1 MGGFFLV
8 FFVCF
13 VLIQWSKEN
22 WLGYLSLVLNSGQN
36 SLATHFIGFI
46 ILLKRKLS
54 LRMLSSSDNQRF
66 FLISKNLRSV
76 LALDNAER
84 SLGSRTMRLNQTG

>member
-1 MGGFFLV
+1 MGGFFSG

-22 WLGYLSLVLNSGQN
+22 WLGYLSLVLNSEQN

-66 FLISKNLRSV
+66 FNK
-76 LALDNAER
+76 
-84 SLGSRTMRLNQTG
+84 